1 MYHSGNGNQIGFIAV
16 SNFEELSHTFIADD
30 QVAVYLPFSYE
41 MGGNTVIMS
50 RENVVEIDMSV
61 QDAMRFI
68 ATAGVIGLV
77 RSRGRIKLYVER
89 KLRHSKAWKFK
100 NLIASQILN
109 ASPYFIDLVALLLNA
124 NQIYSL
130 SSMNSANPTIAI
142 LYAFAANLG
151 IAAAKTGAAFWTG
164 SGSLLAEAI
173 HSFADCGNQ
182 VLLYIGL
189 KRSEKTATRKHPMG
203 FGRESYIWSM
213 MVAFILFSVGGVFS
227 IHEGW
232 QRYTHPYSVE
242 NEGVALLILLIALGL
257 EYYSLK
263 QAMAALQQEKGTRT
277 LWQWFKETQSSE
289 LMVVTGEDLAAI
301 TGLGIALIMLGLTMI
316 TGNTDY
322 DAVGSILI
330 GFLLITVAIVV
341 GSEVHSLLLG
351 EAAEDI
357 SDNVQQ
363 YLERQTCVLQVLN
376 VWAINHGNQV
386 MVTIKAEL
394 QPDMTVSNAVNQI
407 NAMERQIKQT
417 HARVKWIFFEID
429 NED

>member
-1 MYHSGNGNQIGFIAV
+1 V
-16 SNFEELSHTFIADD
+16 VNFEAQKPGFRSDIKGFFFFTDHMACI
-30 QVAVYLPFSYE
+30 V
-41 MGGNTVIMS
+41 NTNSITSM
-50 RENVVEIDMSV
+50 
-61 QDAMRFI
+61 
-68 ATAGVIGLV
+68 
-77 RSRGRIKLYVER
+77 
-89 KLRHSKAWKFK
+89 
-100 NLIASQILN
+100 
-109 ASPYFIDLVALLLNA
+109 
-124 NQIYSL
+124 
-130 SSMNSANPTIAI
+130 SSMNSANPSIAI

-151 IAAAKTGAAFWTG
+151 IAAAKAGAAFWTG

-232 QRYTHPYSVE
+232 QRYTHPYTIE
-242 NEGVALLILLIALGL
+242 NEGIALLILVIALGL

-263 QAMAALQQEKGTRT
+263 QAMAALQQEKGERS

-289 LMVVTGEDLAAI
+289 LMVVTGEDLAAL
-301 TGLGIALIMLGLTMI
+301 TGLGIALIMLALTMI
-316 TGNTDY
+316 TGNTAF

-330 GFLLITVAIVV
+330 GLLLIIVAIVV

-357 SDNVQQ
+357 SDSIQQ
-363 YLERQTCVLQVLN
+363 YLESQSSVLQVFN

-394 QPDMTVSNAVNQI
+394 LPDMAVSSAVNQI

-429 NED
+429 DAA